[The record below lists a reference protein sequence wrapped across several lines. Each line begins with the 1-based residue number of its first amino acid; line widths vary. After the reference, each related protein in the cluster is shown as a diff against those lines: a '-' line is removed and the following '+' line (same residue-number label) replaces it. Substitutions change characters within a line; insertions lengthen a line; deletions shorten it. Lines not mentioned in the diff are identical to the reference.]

1 MTPLLKEPE
10 QQDDGNALSEPGRL
24 SLLADF
30 RVTLTDFWGQTVSP
44 AARML
49 SQTVSIL
56 WKQALIP
63 ALQNWLTS
71 TRDRLAWTARKRPK
85 APTMELQTPSELAV
99 MKIHGALGE
108 RWTSDTEDRPIR
120 VNMGKQNPWIAAEKK
135 ISTLQPTA
143 AEPKKVVKTA
153 SVTSKDEIKGL
164 DDIFT
169 GPVQGSFVDVL
180 KKPGRSEK
188 PQRNPIKE
196 IATAPAAEKT
206 AMQPP
211 PQTIQ
216 ALQDL
221 QAEAEMAA
229 FQESARMQA
238 LARTQEALREESR
251 HLGSRVKRIAEST
264 KDWFAKND
272 FALEDE
278 AGLQPPPLY
287 SAVSFTA
294 YVDEE
299 TVVASA
305 PELKPIEAPLSKLQS
320 QPLMSRPA
328 SRAVKAKPPELTYEL
343 AEDLSGFD
351 YMIQNNRIL
360 SNSISNLVD
369 GYFTQAA
376 LEEEPNYY

>member
-1 MTPLLKEPE
+1 
-10 QQDDGNALSEPGRL
+10 
-24 SLLADF
+24 
-30 RVTLTDFWGQTVSP
+30 
-44 AARML
+44 
-49 SQTVSIL
+49 
-56 WKQALIP
+56 
-63 ALQNWLTS
+63 
-71 TRDRLAWTARKRPK
+71 
-85 APTMELQTPSELAV
+85 

-120 VNMGKQNPWIAAEKK
+120 VNMGKQNPWVAAEKK

-143 AEPKKVVKTA
+143 TEPKKVVKTA

-188 PQRNPIKE
+188 PQRTFVKE
-196 IATAPAAEKT
+196 VAAEKA
-206 AMQPP
+206 AMQSP

-216 ALQDL
+216 TLQDL
-221 QAEAEMAA
+221 QAEAELAT

-251 HLGSRVKRIAEST
+251 HLGSRVKSIAEST

-272 FALEDE
+272 FSLEEE
-278 AGLQPPPLY
+278 AGLQPPPLS

-305 PELKPIEAPLSKLQS
+305 PEVKPIEAPVSKPQS
-320 QPLMSRPA
+320 QPLRARPVSRQ
-328 SRAVKAKPPELTYEL
+328 VKAKPPELTYEL

>member
-10 QQDDGNALSEPGRL
+10 QQDEGNSLFNHGRL

-63 ALQNWLTS
+63 SVQNWLIS
-71 TRDRLAWTARKRPK
+71 TRDRLVWTAKKRPK
-85 APTMELQTPSELAV
+85 APTMQLQNPSELAV
-99 MKIHGALGE
+99 LKIHGALGE
-108 RWTSDTEDRPIR
+108 RWTADSEEQPIR
-120 VNMGKQNPWIAAEKK
+120 VSMSKQNPWVAAEKK
-135 ISTLQPTA
+135 FSTLQPT
-143 AEPKKVVKTA
+143 EKKTAKAGKTA
-153 SVTSKDEIKGL
+153 SSTSMDEIRGL
-164 DDIFT
+164 DDIFIE
-169 GPVQGSFVDVL
+169 PVQGSFVDVL

-188 PQRNPIKE
+188 PQRTPVKE
-196 IATAPAAEKT
+196 IVKT
-206 AMQPP
+206 AAIEKPETQSV
-211 PQTIQ
+211 PQSLQ

-221 QAEAEMAA
+221 QAEAELAA

-264 KDWFAKND
+264 KDWFTKND
-272 FALEDE
+272 FFLEE
-278 AGLQPPPLY
+278 AVLQPPPLS
-287 SAVSFTA
+287 SAISFAA

-299 TVVASA
+299 EVVASA
-305 PELKPIEAPLSKLQS
+305 PEVKPIDAPVSKPQS
-320 QPLMSRPA
+320 QPLMSRPV
-328 SRAVKAKPPELTYEL
+328 SRPVKAKPPELTYEL

>member
-10 QQDDGNALSEPGRL
+10 QQDDGNASSEQGRL

-30 RVTLTDFWGQTVSP
+30 RVTLTDFWGQTLSP

-63 ALQNWLTS
+63 ALQNWLIS
-71 TRDRLAWTARKRPK
+71 TRDRLVWTAKKRPK
-85 APTMELQTPSELAV
+85 APSMELQTSSELAV

-120 VNMGKQNPWIAAEKK
+120 VNMGKQNPWVAAEKK

-143 AEPKKVVKTA
+143 TEPKKVVKTA

-188 PQRNPIKE
+188 PQRTFVKE
-196 IATAPAAEKT
+196 VAAEKA
-206 AMQPP
+206 AMQSP

-216 ALQDL
+216 TLQDL
-221 QAEAEMAA
+221 QAEAELAT

-251 HLGSRVKRIAEST
+251 HLGSRVKSIAEST

-272 FALEDE
+272 FSLEEE
-278 AGLQPPPLY
+278 AGLQPPPLS

-305 PELKPIEAPLSKLQS
+305 PEVKPIEAPVSKPQS
-320 QPLMSRPA
+320 QPLRARPVSRQ
-328 SRAVKAKPPELTYEL
+328 VKAKPPELTYEL